1 VVEKSKY
8 SYLAPGI
15 LSFML
20 LTAGAFSFAL
30 SRPELYIF
38 APFFGVICV
47 YLIVSYGILLSG
59 KKYTPKNWDWNEKC
73 YCPTVDVFLPICG
86 ESVAIILDAWR
97 ETAKLDWPKD
107 KLNIY
112 VLDDGKGDSMLP
124 LALSFGFKYINR
136 KSNEFKKAGNLLN
149 AFHQTNGE
157 FILVLDADFAPKKD
171 FLRRTIPYMFYDT
184 RTAIVQTP
192 QYFEVKNNMNWIERG
207 SGYVQELFYRL
218 VQTSRDRHGGSICVG
233 SCAVYR
239 RSSLENVGGFRQVQ
253 HSEDVWTGFTLVN
266 AGGKIKYIPE
276 NLSVGRCP
284 NNLKAFFN
292 QQYRW
297 CSGSMSLLFSREFWG
312 SSLTKMQKLCY
323 FSGMIYYFSSAIGV
337 FLLNLPSIIIVNF
350 YPQNLHWF
358 NMVFYVP
365 SFLFGTIGV
374 WNWSNYK
381 NKDFDFLKLRHVS
394 YYAHFFALKDK
405 LLNSTMLWVPTGASN
420 SGGSRYVP
428 FLWLCS
434 IFSSL
439 CLLSVLYGVAKAFGT
454 ISTINLIMPTF
465 FALFNFWLSASSI
478 IGRNPLK

>member
-1 VVEKSKY
+1 MVEKSKY
-8 SYLAPGI
+8 SYLIPGI

-20 LTAGAFSFAL
+20 LSIGAFSFAL
-30 SRPELYIF
+30 SRPEMYIF

-59 KKYTPKNWDWNEKC
+59 KEYIRRTWWWGKKDFY
-73 YCPTVDVFLPICG
+73 PTVDVFLPICG
-86 ESVAIILDAWR
+86 ESVDVILDAWR

-107 KLNIY
+107 KLNVY

-124 LALSFGFKYINR
+124 LALSFGLKYIKR
-136 KSNEFKKAGNLLN
+136 KTNEFKKAGNLLN
-149 AFHQTNGE
+149 AFKQTSGE

-171 FLRRTIPYMFYDT
+171 FLKQTIPYMYYDKT
-184 RTAIVQTP
+184 TAIVQTP
-192 QYFEVKNNMNWIERG
+192 QYFEVKEHMNWIERG

-239 RSSLENVGGFRQVQ
+239 RSSLEAVGGFRQVQ

-284 NNLKAFFN
+284 DNLKAFFN

-297 CSGSMSLLFSREFWG
+297 CSGSMSLLFSREFWK
-312 SSLTKMQKLCY
+312 SNLTKMQKLCY
-323 FSGMIYYFSSAIGV
+323 FSGMIYYFSSAIGI
-337 FLLNLPSIIIVNF
+337 FLLNLPSMIIVNF
-350 YPQNLHWF
+350 YPENLHWF
-358 NMVFYVP
+358 NMIFYVP
-365 SFLFGTIGV
+365 SFLFGSIGV
-374 WNWSNYK
+374 WHWSTYS

-405 LLNSTMLWVPTGASN
+405 LLNSTMLWVPTGASK
-420 SGGSRYVP
+420 SGGSRYES
-428 FLWLCS
+428 FLWVCS
-434 IFSSL
+434 IWSSV
-439 CLLSVLYGVAKAFGT
+439 CLLSILFGAWQAYGK
-454 ISTINLIMPTF
+454 INPINLIMPVLF
-465 FALFNFWLSASSI
+465 SFFNFWLSASSI
-478 IGRNPLK
+478 LNRNPVK